1 MYIVMLCKLS
11 SMTNIAHEMQIIMSD
26 SIPIQSAN
34 MVTTWTKGMTYLR
47 IEEQPIFFMDEHFE
61 QV

>member
-1 MYIVMLCKLS
+1 
-11 SMTNIAHEMQIIMSD
+11 MTNIAQEMQSIMSD
-26 SIPIQSAN
+26 SIPIQSAY